1 MSLYYM
7 LAGFFAIGGIAVYK
21 VCQGRAHAEKRKH
34 WVKFVTYAILVFGQM
49 LLISNHAYLWFSILI
64 ALAGFFEVAV
74 LGKKPGIGPL
84 LLYLILAA
92 GFYCFFKTS
101 EVGMQQFVFIIVITF
116 DGYSQLAGQL
126 AGRTKLFPTISPGKT
141 WEGLAG
147 GLISVVITSLL
158 LSGAVHLGCLNAVV
172 YGLLAGILA
181 MLGDWIA
188 SFYKRYNG
196 VKDFSR
202 MIPGHGG
209 VLDRFDGLI
218 FACSGV
224 WMLQFL
230 PSQDAVLW
238 NFIAYLL
245 LFLGIF
251 FCAELGYRSLKLK
264 VEITRKFVHFF
275 SGAVCLT
282 FPLYLDSW
290 TWVFALCLG
299 FIIILALSRKYALL
313 PSINAIER
321 KSYGSIVFPV
331 AVMACYLFF
340 SQSHYYLYFYIP
352 ILILAICDPLA
363 ALSGKRWPYSGYR
376 VGRDTKTLVGSCVF
390 CASCFLVLLL
400 SLSYLEA
407 KCPVSLPLYC
417 FGIAVVATFA
427 EACSSKGLD
436 NVTIPVSIL
445 LSMCLFGAF

>member
-7 LAGFFAIGGIAVYK
+7 LAGFFAIGGMAVYK
-21 VCQGRAHAEKRKH
+21 VCRGTTGAEKRKH

-49 LLISNHAYLWFSILI
+49 LLISNNAYPWFSVLI
-64 ALAGFFEVAV
+64 ALAGLFEVAV
-74 LGKKPGIGPL
+74 LKKKPSIRPL
-84 LLYLILAA
+84 LLYLIPAT

-101 EVGMQQFVFIIVITF
+101 EVGIQQFVFIIVITF

-147 GLISVVITSLL
+147 GLISVVITALL
-158 LSGAVHLGCLNAVV
+158 LSGAVHLGFLKALL
-172 YGLLAGILA
+172 YGLLTGILA

-188 SFYKRYNG
+188 SCYKRRNG

-209 VLDRFDGLI
+209 VLDRFDSLI
-218 FACSGV
+218 LAASGM

-230 PSQDAVLW
+230 PSQYMVLW
-238 NFIAYLL
+238 NFIAYML

-251 FCAELGYRSLKLK
+251 FLAEFGYRSLKVK
-264 VEITRKFVHFF
+264 VETTRKFVHFF

-282 FPLYLDSW
+282 FPLYLDHW

-321 KSYGSIVFPV
+321 KSYGSVVFPV

-340 SQSHYYLYFYIP
+340 SQSHDYLYFYIP
-352 ILILAICDPLA
+352 ILVLAVCDPLA
-363 ALSGKRWPYSGYR
+363 ALSGKRWPYGGYK
-376 VGRDTKTLVGSCVF
+376 VGRDSKTLVGSSVF

-400 SLSYLEA
+400 SLSFLEA
-407 KCPVSLPLYC
+407 RFSVPLPVYC
-417 FGIAVVATFA
+417 LGIAIVATLA

-436 NVTIPVSIL
+436 NVTIPLSIL
-445 LSMCLFGAF
+445 LSMCLYSTF